1 MKNKKLTALFL
12 VISVFLLSFVV
23 PTGVNAQEQ
32 LIDEAS
38 TGSDNYVIAAEKDFE
53 YIATPKDNPKWA
65 LVTKYKGNDTKI
77 IIPETLGG
85 YKVKTLSSYVFKE
98 CTKLTHI
105 FLPDT
110 VTNVSGQTFAEC
122 RSLVSIEVAE
132 GHATYLSENGVLYNY
147 DKSTLVAYPNGLEG
161 KFTIPESVITVGSY
175 AFSGTYR
182 LTEVYM
188 HNRVSSVSDGAFLEC
203 DGLEY
208 IKLSDC
214 LKVLGKKALAGCDS
228 LRKLHLPASL
238 SIIGDDAVLGELSSD
253 DSKQYYFTD
262 GIYCV
267 KNSYAYNYVY
277 KLGIRS
283 PYLITED
290 RTLSDINSGISLI
303 DVRGIL
309 PKDKDLYLK
318 VTPVAPDTVKAL
330 LPVRYEGIL
339 SYNVSLT
346 TTEIVAE
353 EDDVLTIETEYTPSA
368 SLIITF
374 DKLPEDTIIT
384 TAKIYRVSGDNTYEL
399 LRSPHTPFVAAQTK
413 KLGTFVVINNNDF
426 SKKGDIDGDGIIT
439 SYDARFALCI
449 AAGLVSDITDNQLL
463 TADIQGDDGVD
474 TSDACTILRYA
485 AGIMG

>member
-1 MKNKKLTALFL
+1 MKSKKLTALFL
-12 VISVFLLSFVV
+12 VISVFVLSFII
-23 PTGVNAQEQ
+23 PTGVNAQAE
-32 LIDEAS
+32 LPDEAPAQ
-38 TGSDNYVIAAEKDFE
+38 TDNYVIAAEKDFE
-53 YIATPKDNPKWA
+53 YIATPKNNPKWA
-65 LVTKYKGNDTKI
+65 LITKYKGTDTKI

-105 FLPDT
+105 FLPAT
-110 VTNVSGQTFAEC
+110 VTSVSGQTFAEC

-132 GHATYLSENGVLYNY
+132 GHETYLSENGVLYNY
-147 DKSTLVAYPNGLEG
+147 DKSTIVAYPNGLEG
-161 KFTIPESVITVGSY
+161 EFTIPDSVITIGGY

-182 LTEVYM
+182 LTKLYM
-188 HNRVSSVSDGAFLEC
+188 HNRVSSVSEGAFLEC

-228 LRKLHLPASL
+228 LRELHLPASL

-283 PYLITED
+283 PYLITEE
-290 RTLSDINSGISLI
+290 RTLSDINSGISI
-303 DVRGIL
+303 VDIMGIL
-309 PKDKDLYLK
+309 PMDKDLFLK
-318 VTPVAPDTVKAL
+318 VTPIAPDTVKAL

-353 EDDVLTIETEYTPSA
+353 EEDVVAIETEYTPTA

-384 TAKIYRVSGDNTYEL
+384 TAKIYRLNGDNTYEL

-426 SKKGDIDGDGIIT
+426 SKSGDMDGDGIIT
-439 SYDARFALCI
+439 SYDARFALCV
-449 AAGLVSDITDNQLL
+449 AAGLVTDITEAQML
-463 TADIQGDDGVD
+463 TGDVQGSDGVD
-474 TSDACTILRYA
+474 TSDAGTILRYA
-485 AGIMG
+485 AGIMN